1 MNFTTYA
8 LNVADISN
16 LFLFKYFYSN
26 FLLCELMNGEF
37 DLAKS
42 SLSEGFF

>member
-1 MNFTTYA
+1 VNFTTYA
-8 LNVADISN
+8 FNVADISN
-16 LFLFKYFYSN
+16 LFLLKYFYSN

-42 SLSEGFF
+42 SLAESFF